1 MFTKQLRLGFTQH
14 LDEAQGMQA
23 LQSNAEVIGELI
35 SGSVEVRFERI
46 KNIVER
52 NPRRARLNCYPNL
65 SAKSIQA
72 VIEVVLHIEQQDSIA
87 VHTRPN
93 IRADLPK
100 DTLTGLHET
109 IRVHCCLA
117 RSGR

>member
-1 MFTKQLRLGFTQH
+1 M
-14 LDEAQGMQA
+14 
-23 LQSNAEVIGELI
+23 
-35 SGSVEVRFERI
+35 RFEGI
-46 KNIVER
+46 ENIVER

-72 VIEVVLHIEQQDSIA
+72 VIEVVLQIEQQDSIA

-100 DTLTGLHET
+100 GVSTGLHGRFSE
-109 IRVHCCLA
+109 RVWRHRVTLCEERACEWKISEVITSLNC
-117 RSGR
+117 